1 MDKHQLRDLIRE
13 TLKEVDLFS
22 DDAVELLMLT
32 AAVET
37 DLGYYIKQING
48 PGLGIFQTEPA
59 THDDIVIRWLEVNT
73 QRRRNFRDK
82 IHDKMNNFVVYFSH
96 HELVYNL
103 KYAIVIARLKYY
115 MDPAPI
121 PSDSLGMARYW
132 KRIYNTEVGKGNVW
146 DALGKY
152 QRLAMPIAEVG

>member
-37 DLGYYIKQING
+37 DLGYYIKQISG

-82 IHDKMNNFVVYFSH
+82 IHDKMNNFVVCFSH

-115 MDPAPI
+115 MDPTPI
-121 PSDSLGMARYW
+121 PSGPLELARYW

-152 QRLAMPIAEVG
+152 QRLAMPIAEEG